1 MIKYV
6 IALVAGAIAGG
17 FAGNSIAHR
26 IEEPHHHPRAVMHL
40 LGFHRERLDAAS
52 QAGQCAT
59 VDAERAR
66 LTSLQQEIALA
77 FPKAYAQ
84 DVDFHK
90 DVDALA
96 TVLQTINAADLPAAA
111 AAPAPGAAALAPA
124 APAAAAAP
132 AASGSSCPDAVAQF
146 KKINDTCENCHKVYD
161 PE

>member
-17 FAGNSIAHR
+17 FGGNFITHR

-66 LTSLQQEIALA
+66 LTSLQLEIPLA
-77 FPKAYAQ
+77 FPKTYAQ
-84 DVDFHK
+84 DAAFRK
-90 DVDALA
+90 DVTALQ
-96 TVLQTINAADLPAAA
+96 TVLQSINAADTPAAA
-111 AAPAPGAAALAPA
+111 A
-124 APAAAAAP
+124 
-132 AASGSSCPDAVAQF
+132 GSTCPDAVAQF
-146 KKINDTCENCHKVYD
+146 KKINDTCDECHKVYD

>member
-84 DVDFHK
+84 DADFHK
-90 DVDALA
+90 DVDALR
-96 TVLQTINAADLPAAA
+96 TVLQSINAADMPA
-111 AAPAPGAAALAPA
+111 AAPATGAAPVA
-124 APAAAAAP
+124 A
-132 AASGSSCPDAVAQF
+132 GSSCPDAVAQF

>member
-6 IALVAGAIAGG
+6 IALVVGAIGGG
-17 FAGNSIAHR
+17 FAGNFITHR

-59 VDAERAR
+59 VDVERGR
-66 LTSLQQEIALA
+66 LTSLQQEISLA
-77 FPKAYAQ
+77 FPKAYGQ
-84 DVDFHK
+84 DADFRK
-90 DVDALA
+90 DADALG
-96 TVLQTINAADLPAAA
+96 TVLQAINAVDMPAAA
-111 AAPAPGAAALAPA
+111 G
-124 APAAAAAP
+124 AAP

-146 KKINDTCENCHKVYD
+146 KKINDTCDNCHKVYD